1 MVEKKTNVLLL
12 IDANALIHRFFHA
25 LPPLT
30 TPDGQPIGA
39 IYGLCG
45 ILLKILRE
53 PFGGAQ
59 GKAGPDYV
67 AAAFDRPEPT
77 FRDEIFKDYKM
88 HRLPTADDLVPQII
102 RAREVFE
109 AFGVKT
115 FDVPGFEADDIIGTL
130 AEQFRGEPDFKIVI
144 LSGDND
150 LLQLVVGE
158 KVVAQIV
165 KTGLSETVIYD
176 EKGVEEKYGLKPGQL
191 ADYKGMVGDVSDNIP
206 GIKGV
211 GPKTAQPLLKEYGN
225 LEEVFASIGIIPE
238 KISKKLE
245 GQKEIALMSKKLAT
259 IRRDAPIVVSDLGSL
274 KIESLDK
281 EKLSAFFSNLGFKSL
296 VARVKSL

>member
-1 MVEKKTNVLLL
+1 MAEKKTNVLLL

-30 TPDGQPIGA
+30 TPDGQPIQA

-53 PFGGAQ
+53 QKPE
-59 GKAGPDYV
+59 YV

-77 FRDEIFKDYKM
+77 FRDEIFKDYKA
-88 HRLPTADDLVPQII
+88 HRPPTADDLVPQII

-109 AFGVKT
+109 AFGIKSL
-115 FDVPGFEADDIIGTL
+115 DVPGFEADDIIGTL
-130 AEQFRGEPDFKIVI
+130 TEQFRGEPDFKIVI

-150 LLQLVVGE
+150 LLQLVIDE

-165 KTGLSETVIYD
+165 KTGLSETVIYN
-176 EKGVEEKYGLKPGQL
+176 EKGVEEKYGLKPNQL
-191 ADYKGMVGDVSDNIP
+191 ADYKGMVGDTSDNIP

-259 IRRDAPIVVSDLGSL
+259 IRRDAPVAVSGLSSL
-274 KIESLDK
+274 AMEELNK
-281 EKLSAFFSNLGFKSL
+281 EKLSKYFTELGFKSL
-296 VARVKSL
+296 VERLNK

>member
-1 MVEKKTNVLLL
+1 MAEKKTNVLLL

-30 TPDGQPIGA
+30 TPDGQPIQA

-53 PFGGAQ
+53 QKPE
-59 GKAGPDYV
+59 YV

-77 FRDEIFKDYKM
+77 FRDEIFKDYKA
-88 HRLPTADDLVPQII
+88 HRPPTADDLVPQII

-109 AFGVKT
+109 AFGIKS

-130 AEQFRGEPDFKIVI
+130 TEQFRGEPDFKIVI

-150 LLQLVVGE
+150 LLQLVIDE

-165 KTGLSETVIYD
+165 KTGLSETVIYN
-176 EKGVEEKYGLKPGQL
+176 EKGVEEKYGLKPNQL
-191 ADYKGMVGDVSDNIP
+191 ADYKGMVGDTSDNIP

-259 IRRDAPIVVSDLGSL
+259 IRRDAPVAVSGLSSL
-274 KIESLDK
+274 AMEELNK
-281 EKLSAFFSNLGFKSL
+281 EKLSKYFTELGFKSL
-296 VARVKSL
+296 VERLNK

>member
-1 MVEKKTNVLLL
+1 MAEKKTNVLLL

-45 ILLKILRE
+45 ILLKVFRE
-53 PFGGAQ
+53 Q
-59 GKAGPDYV
+59 KPDYA

-77 FRDEIFKDYKM
+77 FRDEIFKEYKI
-88 HRLPTADDLVPQII
+88 HRPPTADDLVPQII
-102 RAREVFE
+102 KARDVFE

-130 AEQFRGEPDFKIVI
+130 AEQFGGSTGSPQDGSDLKVVI

-150 LLQLVVGE
+150 LLQLVRDE
-158 KVVAQIV
+158 KVLAQIV

-176 EKGVEEKYGLKPGQL
+176 EKGVEEKYGLKPNQL

-245 GQKEIALMSKKLAT
+245 GQKEIALMSKKLAF
-259 IRRDAPIVVSDLGSL
+259 IRRDAPIAVSDLASL
-274 KIESLDK
+274 SAGELNK
-281 EKLSAFFSNLGFKSL
+281 EKLAEYFQKLGFKSL
-296 VARVKSL
+296 LERLNK